1 MRRREVVKALGCL
14 AVAPLALSGCHGPGA
29 LRLGIHPWPG
39 YEPLYLAEAFGW
51 LPGPVEMVESSNAG
65 GSLAALLRGEL
76 DGAALTLDEVLQ
88 ARAAGLPL
96 TCVAVLNESVGA
108 DMVVTR
114 APLASLAELA
124 GKRLAVER
132 SALGE
137 LVLSQLL
144 ASSGLERDQL
154 TLIDLPPDRQPAAW
168 RAGHIDA
175 AITYEPSASRLLRYG
190 AVRVF
195 DSSQFPDLILDVL
208 ALRLD
213 RLPWRGAIVSAL
225 VEGHFRGLKH
235 LKQSPGDALRRIGA
249 WRHLSLEEAQGTF
262 AGLELPGVA
271 ANRGYLAPQG
281 VVMEAAAHLNRLME
295 ARGLLTSP
303 ADLEALVT
311 PRYLPEREV

>member
-1 MRRREVVKALGCL
+1 MQRREVIKALGCL
-14 AVAPLALSGCHGPGA
+14 AAMPVMLGGCHGQQS

-51 LPGPVEMVESSNAG
+51 LPLRVELAESSNAG

-108 DMVVTR
+108 DMVVAR
-114 APLASLAELA
+114 APLASLAALA

-144 ASSGLERDQL
+144 ETSGLERDQL

-175 AITYEPSASRLLRYG
+175 AITYEPSASRLLRDG

-213 RLPWRGAIVSAL
+213 RLPWRGAVASAL

-249 WRHLSLEEAQGTF
+249 WRDLSLEEAQGTF
-262 AGLELPGVA
+262 AGLELPGVV
-271 ANRGYLAPQG
+271 ANRAYLAPSG
-281 VVMEAAAHLNRLME
+281 AVMEAADHLNRLMV

-311 PRYLPEREV
+311 SRYLPVREE